1 MKKNIIKYISFISGI
16 LVLAILYLS
25 VIGVETEKFNKQIK
39 NKIIQTNNNLKVKL
53 NKTKLILDPFNLKIN
68 AKTIGT
74 KLTYKGK
81 NLELEYIKTQI
92 SLISLIKSKLVSTNL
107 QISTKAIPL
116 KDLVTFARAIKSNPQ
131 ILILEQAIK
140 KGQVIANLELNFD
153 ENGKIKQDYKINGS
167 LNDGKIGLFKIYNFK
182 NISLL
187 FNIEKN
193 VFKFRDINFTTN
205 KTDFISDDLRITQNK
220 KNFFFEGKIQNKN
233 SILNNDLLNLIKL
246 NFKDISLLNTTFSS
260 NNIFSFSVDN
270 RFKIKN
276 LAVDS
281 EITINEAE
289 YKKTAL
295 FNDYFDGVND
305 SIYIRD
311 HKIKATFKND
321 YFTLKGNGKIKLE
334 KFFDEIT
341 YSFKR
346 NKKDFNL
353 VSNLTLSEIKL
364 KNQEYLK
371 TFFPKINETINL
383 QNQKIKI
390 NYSKDNLSLKSVGKI
405 KLEKKFDQ
413 IDFYISKK
421 DNKFNFD
428 IQTDLNKTLLKIDYL
443 NFMTNNKLN
452 TKLKIIGNYE
462 IDNKLNFK
470 EISIL
475 EKENKIVLKNI
486 LLDKKGK
493 IIKADKVD
501 LNYLDTENKK
511 NQLLLQRKQKN
522 NYVVSGSIF
531 NANKLITD
539 SLKGNSDINS
549 KIFKNDINLILNI
562 REVYIDDTSIIN
574 SLKGHI
580 TIKDNKIYDSNI
592 SAYFN
597 NKKNLTFS
605 VKTNNNEKV
614 TTFYSSTAESFV
626 KRYKFIKGFEEGDLN
641 FYSTK
646 KNSISHSV
654 LKIDNFKVQE
664 VPILAKLL
672 SFASLQG
679 VADLLTGEGIR
690 FTDFE
695 MDFSN
700 NNKLMTIDELYAIG
714 PSISILMDGY
724 IQSNDLI
731 SLRGTLVPATTIN
744 RTIASIPLVGNLLIG
759 KKVGEGVFGVS
770 FKIKG
775 PPKDLKTTVN
785 PIKTLTPRFITRT
798 LEKIKKN

>member
-1 MKKNIIKYISFISGI
+1 
-16 LVLAILYLS
+16 
-25 VIGVETEKFNKQIK
+25 
-39 NKIIQTNNNLKVKL
+39 
-53 NKTKLILDPFNLKIN
+53 
-68 AKTIGT
+68 
-74 KLTYKGK
+74 
-81 NLELEYIKTQI
+81 
-92 SLISLIKSKLVSTNL
+92 
-107 QISTKAIPL
+107 
-116 KDLVTFARAIKSNPQ
+116 
-131 ILILEQAIK
+131 
-140 KGQVIANLELNFD
+140 
-153 ENGKIKQDYKINGS
+153 
-167 LNDGKIGLFKIYNFK
+167 
-182 NISLL
+182 
-187 FNIEKN
+187 
-193 VFKFRDINFTTN
+193 
-205 KTDFISDDLRITQNK
+205 
-220 KNFFFEGKIQNKN
+220 
-233 SILNNDLLNLIKL
+233 
-246 NFKDISLLNTTFSS
+246 
-260 NNIFSFSVDN
+260 
-270 RFKIKN
+270 
-276 LAVDS
+276 
-281 EITINEAE
+281 
-289 YKKTAL
+289 
-295 FNDYFDGVND
+295 
-305 SIYIRD
+305 
-311 HKIKATFKND
+311 
-321 YFTLKGNGKIKLE
+321 
-334 KFFDEIT
+334 
-341 YSFKR
+341 
-346 NKKDFNL
+346 
-353 VSNLTLSEIKL
+353 
-364 KNQEYLK
+364 
-371 TFFPKINETINL
+371 
-383 QNQKIKI
+383 
-390 NYSKDNLSLKSVGKI
+390 
-405 KLEKKFDQ
+405 
-413 IDFYISKK
+413 
-421 DNKFNFD
+421 
-428 IQTDLNKTLLKIDYL
+428 
-443 NFMTNNKLN
+443 MTNNKLN